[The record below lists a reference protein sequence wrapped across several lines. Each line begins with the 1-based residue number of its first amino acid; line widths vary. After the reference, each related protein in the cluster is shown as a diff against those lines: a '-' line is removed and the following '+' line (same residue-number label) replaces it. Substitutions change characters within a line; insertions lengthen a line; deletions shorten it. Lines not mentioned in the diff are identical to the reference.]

1 MILYQLFES
10 PTELSLREGKKAF
23 GIQCEKVE
31 DGKAALLQA
40 IGDIST
46 SRQRVDTLAERC
58 TRAQL
63 SPLHFRDV
71 VDDFL
76 LA

>member
-23 GIQCEKVE
+23 GIQCEKV
-31 DGKAALLQA
+31 
-40 IGDIST
+40 
-46 SRQRVDTLAERC
+46 DTLAERC